1 VQPWIDAAGEVAA
14 VEAPPEAARW
24 AGDPLTD
31 YLHQLQTALS
41 ELLLLGL
48 QRADGHSAKQW
59 RELQRTGEAVG
70 FARLARGAARLA
82 DQLET
87 KSRTLQWDWRPA
99 SDAVLRLATLARLAQ
114 DLVN

>member
-1 VQPWIDAAGEVAA
+1 MESCRPWRSG
-14 VEAPPEAARW
+14 W
-24 AGDPLTD
+24 AGDPLTG
-31 YLHQLQTALS
+31 LFGINLQAALS
-41 ELLLLGL
+41 DLLLVGL
-48 QRADGHSAKQW
+48 QRAGGQSAKQW

-82 DQLET
+82 DELER

-99 SDAVLRLATLARLAQ
+99 SDAVLRLAAMARLAQ